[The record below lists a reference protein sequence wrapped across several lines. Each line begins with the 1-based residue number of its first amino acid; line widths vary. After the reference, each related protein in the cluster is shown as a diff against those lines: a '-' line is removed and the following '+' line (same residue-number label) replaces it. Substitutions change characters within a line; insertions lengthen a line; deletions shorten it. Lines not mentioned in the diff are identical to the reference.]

1 MHNLDLASLLTA
13 CPGSQP
19 CGRDLESG
27 HELYALETAAKEPE
41 EPGIKGVE
49 AVDTRDWSAI
59 AKQALAL
66 LEQSKDLRVAVLLS
80 RALLHTQGLPGLTSG
95 LSLIRGM
102 IEQYWEHA
110 YPALEDD
117 GRDADMR
124 LNTLRELWSPSVL
137 AKLRSTVALQSR
149 ELGPMTVNDVL
160 LAHGA
165 SAARPSATAAA
176 PQHVTHALANAAP
189 RDLAALTE
197 SVTSMVEHVRAVR
210 TFIGERLGSPTALH
224 PAPLLSPSNERASGI
239 LDQLARILIDLAP
252 SAATGAES
260 AEATSS
266 ASESAPEESTVIRNA
281 SQSARPS
288 GEAQTREDVIRLLD
302 SVCKYYAVHEPSSPV
317 PLLIQRAKRLVT
329 MSFVDVIR
337 DLADKGMPQVEAWI
351 GKTND
356 G

>member
-1 MHNLDLASLLTA
+1 LDLASLLA
-13 CPGSQP
+13 PCPGAQP

-27 HELYALETAAKEPE
+27 HELYALESAAKEPD

-49 AVDTRDWSAI
+49 AVDNRDWSAI
-59 AKQALAL
+59 SKQALAL

-80 RALLHTQGLPGLTSG
+80 RALLHTQGLPGLASG
-95 LSLIRGM
+95 LALIRG
-102 IEQYWEHA
+102 ITEQYWGEH

-124 LNTLRELWSPSVL
+124 LNTLRELWNPGVL
-137 AKLRSTVALQSR
+137 ARLRSTIALTSR

-165 SAARPSATAAA
+165 SSARPSATAAA
-176 PQHVTHALANAAP
+176 PQHVAHALANAAP
-189 RDLAALTE
+189 GDLAALTK

-210 TFIGERLGSPTALH
+210 VFIGEKLGSPTALH
-224 PAPLLSPSNERASGI
+224 PAPLLSPSNERPSGL
-239 LDQLARILIDLAP
+239 LDQLARILTDLAP
-252 SAATGAES
+252 AASES
-260 AEATSS
+260 TESERDDTSES
-266 ASESAPEESTVIRNA
+266 ASESAPEESIVNRTA
-281 SQSARPS
+281 STSARVS

-302 SVCKYYAVHEPSSPV
+302 SVCKYYALHEPSSPV

-351 GKTND
+351 GKAND